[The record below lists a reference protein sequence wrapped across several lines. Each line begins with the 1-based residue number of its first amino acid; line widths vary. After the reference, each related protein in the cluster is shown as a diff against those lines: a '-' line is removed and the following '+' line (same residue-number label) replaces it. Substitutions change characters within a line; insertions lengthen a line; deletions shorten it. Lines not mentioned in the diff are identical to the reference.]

1 MMNSKGTVLSKGRLI
16 LVLAFALVLAS
27 TQCAALC
34 IVGPCTDAGSA
45 PAGETPCHHKDE
57 APDNQVPA
65 PCPHQTVQADVPQD
79 FASALT
85 SLDNIAAMDMPV
97 ALTMEFS
104 PLSDAHFLPSDDLPP
119 PGPQSLRG
127 SSILRI

>member
-1 MMNSKGTVLSKGRLI
+1 MMNARGTVLFKGRLI
-16 LVLAFALVLAS
+16 VVLAFALVLAS

-45 PAGETPCHHKDE
+45 PVGETPCHHQHQ
-57 APDNQVPA
+57 APDHQVPA

-85 SLDNIAAMDMPV
+85 SFDNIGWMDMPV
-97 ALTMEFS
+97 ALTVEFS
-104 PLSDAHFLPSDDLPP
+104 PLSDAHFLLSHEVSP
-119 PGPQSLRG
+119 PGPQSLPG